1 MLEHNHPQL
10 IHGSGVA
17 AWSQRGV
24 RPLIRRCLLLV
35 PATTIAG
42 LHAVLQIAFGWA
54 GEHMH
59 RFVVHAREYGIAYLD
74 GPSFRDDPRRVR
86 LGDLGLRLS
95 EQIHLITTT
104 SLPGGV
110 LICGWSRSRAPSRAG
125 TVRSVPVGAV
135 PVPGG
140 LRRGASAASG
150 KLARR
155 PEWDDLLDYSRSG
168 DKLVITHLS
177 RMARSVGI
185 SPRSQ
190 PAPREER

>member
-42 LHAVLQIAFGWA
+42 LHAYLQIAFGWA
-54 GEHMH
+54 GEHLH
-59 RFVVHAREYGIAYLD
+59 RFVVHGREYGIAYLD

-86 LGDLGLRLS
+86 LGDLGLRLT

-104 SLPGGV
+104 SPPGGV
-110 LICGWSRSRAPSRAG
+110 LICG
-125 TVRSVPVGAV
+125 
-135 PVPGG
+135 
-140 LRRGASAASG
+140 
-150 KLARR
+150 
-155 PEWDDLLDYSRSG
+155 
-168 DKLVITHLS
+168 
-177 RMARSVGI
+177 
-185 SPRSQ
+185 
-190 PAPREER
+190 